1 MVDSSIIL
9 AFSAGLI
16 SFFSPCIFPLFPIY
30 LSTLK
35 NEAND
40 SSLMLILNTLIFTL
54 SFSIIFLLLALTTT
68 SIGLFLNLNKILLI
82 KFSGILIMFF
92 GLVNLNLVRLN
103 FLDKNYNF
111 SFFDRLK
118 LFKPIVLGLSFGFAW
133 TPCIGPIL
141 ASILSYSAAGKNY
154 TNSLIMLG
162 FYSIGLGIPFLLGSL
177 GYKNVLSKFNK
188 NIKIYKLFNIL
199 MGILLL
205 IFGFLVYNNKIYIL
219 NIYSQ
224 KFFDYFN

>member
-40 SSLMLILNTLIFTL
+40 SSLMLISNTLIFTV

-118 LFKPIVLGLSFGFAW
+118 VFKPIVLGLSFGFAW

-154 TNSLIMLG
+154 ASSLLMLG

>member
-154 TNSLIMLG
+154 TSSLIMLG

-177 GYKNVLSKFNK
+177 GYKNILSKFNK

>member
-1 MVDSSIIL
+1 
-9 AFSAGLI
+9 
-16 SFFSPCIFPLFPIY
+16 
-30 LSTLK
+30 
-35 NEAND
+35 
-40 SSLMLILNTLIFTL
+40 
-54 SFSIIFLLLALTTT
+54 
-68 SIGLFLNLNKILLI
+68 
-82 KFSGILIMFF
+82 MFF

-111 SFFDRLK
+111 SFFNRLK

-154 TNSLIMLG
+154 TSSLIMLG

>member
-40 SSLMLILNTLIFTL
+40 STLMLISNTLIFTI

-154 TNSLIMLG
+154 ASSLLMLG

>member
-154 TNSLIMLG
+154 NSSLLMLG
-162 FYSIGLGIPFLLGSL
+162 FYSIGLGIPFLIGSL

>member
-1 MVDSSIIL
+1 MGDSSIFL

-35 NEAND
+35 NEGNN
-40 SSLMLILNTLIFTL
+40 SSSALVLNTLIFTI
-54 SFSIIFLLLALTTT
+54 SFSVIFLLLALTTT
-68 SIGLFLNLNKILLI
+68 SIGLFLNLNKIILI
-82 KFSGILIMFF
+82 KFSGALIMFF
-92 GLVNLNLVRLN
+92 GLINLNLIKLDFLN
-103 FLDKNYNF
+103 KNYSF
-111 SFFDRLK
+111 SYFDRLK
-118 LFKPIVLGLSFGFAW
+118 LFKPIVLGLSFGLAW

-162 FYSIGLGIPFLLGSL
+162 VYSIGLGIPFLFGSL
-177 GYKNVLSKFNK
+177 GYKNVMSKLNK
-188 NIKIYKLFNIL
+188 NIKIYKIFNIL
-199 MGILLL
+199 MGLLLL

-224 KFFDYFN
+224 KFLNYFN

>member
-40 SSLMLILNTLIFTL
+40 SSLMLVSNTLIFTV
-54 SFSIIFLLLALTTT
+54 SFSIILLLALTTT

-154 TNSLIMLG
+154 NSSLLMLG
-162 FYSIGLGIPFLLGSL
+162 FYSIGLGIPFLIGSL

>member
-40 SSLMLILNTLIFTL
+40 SSLMLVSNTLIFTV

-92 GLVNLNLVRLN
+92 GLVNLNLVRLH

-154 TNSLIMLG
+154 NSSLLMLG
-162 FYSIGLGIPFLLGSL
+162 FYSIGLGIPFLIGSL

>member
-111 SFFDRLK
+111 SFFNRLK

-154 TNSLIMLG
+154 TSSLIMLG

-177 GYKNVLSKFNK
+177 GYKNVLSTFNK

>member
-40 SSLMLILNTLIFTL
+40 SSLMLILNTLVFTL

-92 GLVNLNLVRLN
+92 GLVNLNLVRLH

-154 TNSLIMLG
+154 TSSLIMLG

>member
-1 MVDSSIIL
+1 
-9 AFSAGLI
+9 
-16 SFFSPCIFPLFPIY
+16 
-30 LSTLK
+30 
-35 NEAND
+35 
-40 SSLMLILNTLIFTL
+40 
-54 SFSIIFLLLALTTT
+54 
-68 SIGLFLNLNKILLI
+68 
-82 KFSGILIMFF
+82 MFF
-92 GLVNLNLVRLN
+92 GLVNLNLIKLN
-103 FLDKNYNF
+103 FLDNNYNF
-111 SFFDRLK
+111 SFFDRFK

-154 TNSLIMLG
+154 TSSLLMLG

-188 NIKIYKLFNIL
+188 NIKIYKIFNIL

>member
-40 SSLMLILNTLIFTL
+40 SSLMLISNTLIFTV

-154 TNSLIMLG
+154 ASSLLMLG

>member
-35 NEAND
+35 NEANN
-40 SSLMLILNTLIFTL
+40 STFMLISNTLIFTV

-118 LFKPIVLGLSFGFAW
+118 VFKPIVLGLSFGFAW

-154 TNSLIMLG
+154 ASSLLMLG

>member
-35 NEAND
+35 NEANN
-40 SSLMLILNTLIFTL
+40 STFMLISNTLIFTV

-92 GLVNLNLVRLN
+92 GLVNLNLVKLN

-118 LFKPIVLGLSFGFAW
+118 AFKPIVLGLSFGFAW

-154 TNSLIMLG
+154 TSSLLMLG

-188 NIKIYKLFNIL
+188 NIKIYKIFNIL

>member
-92 GLVNLNLVRLN
+92 GLVNLNLVRLH

-154 TNSLIMLG
+154 TSSLIMLG

>member
-92 GLVNLNLVRLN
+92 GLVNLNLVRLH

-154 TNSLIMLG
+154 NSSLLMLG
-162 FYSIGLGIPFLLGSL
+162 FYSIGLGIPFLIGSL

>member
-40 SSLMLILNTLIFTL
+40 SSLMLVSNTLIFTV

-154 TNSLIMLG
+154 NSSLLMLG
-162 FYSIGLGIPFLLGSL
+162 FYSIGLGIPFLIGSL

>member
-40 SSLMLILNTLIFTL
+40 SSLMLVSNTLIFTV

-154 TNSLIMLG
+154 NSSLLMLG

>member
-154 TNSLIMLG
+154 TSSLLMLG

>member
-92 GLVNLNLVRLN
+92 GLVNLNLVRLH

-154 TNSLIMLG
+154 TSSLLMLG

>member
-30 LSTLK
+30 LSTLR

-92 GLVNLNLVRLN
+92 GLVNLNLIRLN

-154 TNSLIMLG
+154 TSSLIMLG

>member
-1 MVDSSIIL
+1 MDDSSIIL
-9 AFSAGLI
+9 AFSAGLL

-40 SSLMLILNTLIFTL
+40 SSLMLILNTLIFTI

-154 TNSLIMLG
+154 TSSLIMLG

-188 NIKIYKLFNIL
+188 NIKIYKIFNIL

>member
-40 SSLMLILNTLIFTL
+40 STLMLISNTLIFTI

-154 TNSLIMLG
+154 TSSLIMLG

>member
-40 SSLMLILNTLIFTL
+40 STLMLISNTLIFTI

-154 TNSLIMLG
+154 TSSLLMLG

-224 KFFDYFN
+224 K

>member
-103 FLDKNYNF
+103 FLNKNYNF

-154 TNSLIMLG
+154 TSSLIMLG

>member
-154 TNSLIMLG
+154 TSSLIMLG

>member
-9 AFSAGLI
+9 AFSAGLV

-154 TNSLIMLG
+154 ASSLIMLG

>member
-1 MVDSSIIL
+1 M
-9 AFSAGLI
+9 
-16 SFFSPCIFPLFPIY
+16 LFR
-30 LSTLK
+30 S
-35 NEAND
+35 
-40 SSLMLILNTLIFTL
+40 
-54 SFSIIFLLLALTTT
+54 
-68 SIGLFLNLNKILLI
+68 
-82 KFSGILIMFF
+82 
-92 GLVNLNLVRLN
+92 
-103 FLDKNYNF
+103 
-111 SFFDRLK
+111 
-118 LFKPIVLGLSFGFAW
+118 
-133 TPCIGPIL
+133 IGPIL

-154 TNSLIMLG
+154 SSSLLMLG

>member
-40 SSLMLILNTLIFTL
+40 SSLILILNTLIFTL

-92 GLVNLNLVRLN
+92 GLVNLNLVRLH

-154 TNSLIMLG
+154 TSSLIMLG

>member
-40 SSLMLILNTLIFTL
+40 SSLILILNTLIFTL

-154 TNSLIMLG
+154 TSSLIMLG

>member
-40 SSLMLILNTLIFTL
+40 SSLMLVSNTLIFTV

-68 SIGLFLNLNKILLI
+68 SIGLFLNLNKMLLI

-154 TNSLIMLG
+154 TSSLIMLG
-162 FYSIGLGIPFLLGSL
+162 FYSIGLGIPFLIGSL

>member
-40 SSLMLILNTLIFTL
+40 SSLMLISNTLIFTV

-154 TNSLIMLG
+154 TSSLIMLG

>member
-30 LSTLK
+30 LSTLR

-154 TNSLIMLG
+154 TSSLIMLG

>member
-40 SSLMLILNTLIFTL
+40 SSLILILNTLIFTL

-154 TNSLIMLG
+154 TSSLIMLG

-177 GYKNVLSKFNK
+177 GYKNILSKFNK